1 MKKIISIF
9 LAAAALSFS
18 AAAEEE
24 TAFKESKAS
33 GQGVI
38 LRDGCVLWNKADDGK
53 IKWIGGTSKNAAS
66 GKTFSVTS
74 EATATLVSSSGESP
88 DTSFYGIE
96 MDGKEFYVLKS
107 QVWVSDS
114 AKPAVMLRGSI
125 ICRRPLL
132 SSFMQEVSL
141 TPVTVGAVEGQSVNG
156 FKVFHYYNAKKYI
169 IETVYLPQNE
179 VSESKA
185 DLEAVELHAKLK
197 ATTDPELKAK
207 LIDTIN
213 TSGCSEELVI
223 GF

>member
-1 MKKIISIF
+1 MKKIISMI
-9 LAAAALSFS
+9 LAAAALSFF
-18 AAAEEE
+18 AAAEE
-24 TAFKESKAS
+24 TAFKESKAG

-66 GKTFSVTS
+66 GKTFNVTS

-88 DTSFYGIE
+88 NSSFYGIE
-96 MDGKEFYVLKS
+96 MDGKAFYVLKS

-132 SSFMQEVSL
+132 SSFMQEASIK
-141 TPVTVGAVEGQSVNG
+141 PVTVGAIDGPTVNG
-156 FKVFHYYNAKKYI
+156 FKAFHYYNAKKYI
-169 IETVYLPQNE
+169 VETVYLTLNE
-179 VSESKA
+179 FSESKA
-185 DLEAVELHAKLK
+185 DLEAVELHAKLNS
-197 ATTDPELKAK
+197 TTDPELKAK